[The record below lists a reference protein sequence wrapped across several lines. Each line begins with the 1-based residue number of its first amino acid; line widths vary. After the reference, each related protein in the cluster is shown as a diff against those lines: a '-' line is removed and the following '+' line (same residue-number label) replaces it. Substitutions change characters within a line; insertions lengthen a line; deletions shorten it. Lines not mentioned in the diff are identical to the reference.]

1 MKSVKEYIET
11 LNYNV
16 ARSAVGKYFHLENSG
31 HTSEITNAKLS
42 TEVRAGLTT
51 FFTMAYIIAVNAA
64 ILTDSGG
71 TCICN
76 STPEDPVCAVN
87 EEYSLCLV
95 ELNRDFVTATAAISA
110 LASFMMGLFANL
122 PVAVAPAMGIN
133 AYFVYQLVGFHGSGQ
148 LTYRVALTAVFIEG
162 LIFVALS
169 LFGIRQWLARTIP
182 ASIKVACGVGIGLF
196 LTIIGLSYSAGI
208 GAITGAV
215 ATPLTLGGCTAAQRD
230 PDTGECLSGK
240 ASAPTMWIGFTL
252 GLLLTGILMTY
263 KIRGAIIFGILI
275 VSIFS
280 WPRNS
285 DFTYFPRTPI
295 GDSRFDFFKNVVT
308 FRPIQDTLAAQD
320 WNISGAGGQFA
331 LAIFTMLYVDIL
343 DCTGT
348 LYSMA
353 RFSGVV
359 NERTGDFPRST
370 IAYCSDAVCISIGSL
385 FGLAPVTAFVES
397 GAGIQEGGRTGITA
411 MVTGICFF
419 ISLFFAPIFA
429 SIPPF
434 ATGGALILVG
444 SMMMRGVVAINWK
457 YPGDAIPAFITLM
470 FMPFSYSIAYGLI
483 AGLLSYAVINST
495 IWLLKVVSRGRIVPP
510 DYDSKETWS
519 FRYSDE
525 NDPHWLVR
533 AVQGDRQF
541 WKKRTVIES
550 DPVLDEKVETQSND
564 AQQKV

>member
-1 MKSVKEYIET
+1 
-11 LNYNV
+11 
-16 ARSAVGKYFHLENSG
+16 
-31 HTSEITNAKLS
+31 
-42 TEVRAGLTT
+42 
-51 FFTMAYIIAVNAA
+51 
-64 ILTDSGG
+64 
-71 TCICN
+71 
-76 STPEDPVCAVN
+76 
-87 EEYSLCLV
+87 
-95 ELNRDFVTATAAISA
+95 
-110 LASFMMGLFANL
+110 
-122 PVAVAPAMGIN
+122 
-133 AYFVYQLVGFHGSGQ
+133 
-148 LTYRVALTAVFIEG
+148 
-162 LIFVALS
+162 
-169 LFGIRQWLARTIP
+169 
-182 ASIKVACGVGIGLF
+182 
-196 LTIIGLSYSAGI
+196 
-208 GAITGAV
+208 
-215 ATPLTLGGCTAAQRD
+215 
-230 PDTGECLSGK
+230 
-240 ASAPTMWIGFTL
+240 MWIGFTL

-285 DFTYFPRTPI
+285 DFTYFPRTPV

-397 GAGIQEGGRTGITA
+397 GAGIQEGGRTGLTA
-411 MVTGICFF
+411 MVTGLCFF

-495 IWLLKVVSRGRIVPP
+495 IWMLKVVSRGRIQPP
-510 DYDSKETWS
+510 DYDAKESWS
-519 FRYSDE
+519 FKYSDE

-541 WKKRTVIES
+541 WRKRTVIES
-550 DPVLDEKVETQSND
+550 EPVSDEKLETQSAD